1 MYYGALLLP
10 PSKQTKS
17 INEEDMKKF
26 SSTLSSELTYALLN
40 NYSYQEYCQLERS
53 LIPQWLEEKEEKKPS
68 EWVKEDLSWLQI
80 WRIKIMEKKAL
91 IDLLSNLSEQ
101 LLELDE
107 ASNQIE
113 KLMEYGTLS
122 VSVGEILVRLLN
134 ETTENATLVAATLD
148 LVHTYLESI

>member
-1 MYYGALLLP
+1 
-10 PSKQTKS
+10 
-17 INEEDMKKF
+17 
-26 SSTLSSELTYALLN
+26 
-40 NYSYQEYCQLERS
+40 
-53 LIPQWLEEKEEKKPS
+53 
-68 EWVKEDLSWLQI
+68 
-80 WRIKIMEKKAL
+80 MEKKAL

-107 ASNQIE
+107 ASTQLE

-134 ETTENATLVAATLD
+134 ETTENATMVAATLD